1 MVVDRVAIED
11 VRFVPSLALP
21 FPERY
26 ISRSQCLYV
35 DPAIYQSGGRMQ
47 SYFGCIGTIQ
57 SVNPVTQTLSVV
69 LNATTIMDQ
78 TWTFSQNEVYKHYQ
92 RGDYITLN
100 NLARTLNINR
110 QVLSVVMHLKM
121 INCEFKTNWQ
131 S

>member
-1 MVVDRVAIED
+1 
-11 VRFVPSLALP
+11 
-21 FPERY
+21 
-26 ISRSQCLYV
+26 
-35 DPAIYQSGGRMQ
+35 MQ